1 MKRKKILGRTS
12 LGLVLTLLT
21 TFIFTPGAVAQD
33 AAAAAAA
40 RVKPYT
46 VSPALREVVN
56 LRAFNRSVPLTVAER
71 QMLAQNLFAV
81 SPTNARQLFH
91 IYEDNDYKDLP
102 SFVTTDAVLHLY
114 HIFYDFTLR
123 TAEEQTLMPAL
134 KRLTEGMLEES
145 VRAWREQTDT
155 QMKSAALKNVAYFAV
170 ALRLLDPQARIPA
183 EAQALAQTELD
194 LIKAHE
200 GFRRGAIF
208 PYVVDY
214 SQFVPRG
221 HYTRS
226 ETLQRYFGTMMW
238 YGLTPFALRTEA
250 GLAEEPIRQSLLLVR
265 SLYRANLAD
274 EWAVIYEPTS
284 FYVGASDD
292 ITPAEWKAA
301 MDTSFGKDAG
311 ASAFTDPEK
320 FAAFV
325 EAAGKLRPARIQ
337 TRTLI
342 QPNQPNVPDPS
353 IQLRFMG
360 QRYIPDSEIMQRLS
374 MPVERVFPSGLDV
387 MAVLGSP
394 RAREILDS
402 YPNLYNPKNWGGYQ
416 PERLKLI
423 EEFSKITDKRWTSN
437 LYYSWLYALRA
448 LLEPVPQGYPS
459 FMRNTAWTDKSLHTA
474 LGSWAELRH
483 DTILYGKQS
492 GAEQGDG
499 SEPAPYK
506 GYVEPNVLFWTRL
519 LNLTRQSREGL
530 QTRNLLPDTLKERF
544 EQFEELL
551 VTLNRISVKE
561 LRNEKL
567 TDDEYET
574 IRHIGGTLE
583 YMTLSVMTGSPDTWE
598 MVNETD
604 KDMAVIADVH
614 TGGAEVLEEGVGRA
628 YQILAI
634 VPVEGRLVLTR
645 GAALSYYEFKHPIS
659 DRLTDEKWQAA
670 INRGQTPKP
679 PVWTKTFLL
688 QARPRRI
695 NSN

>member
-1 MKRKKILGRTS
+1 MKRKKILCRTS
-12 LGLVLTLLT
+12 RVLMLTLLA
-21 TFIFTPGAVAQD
+21 TFIFSPRAMAQD
-33 AAAAAAA
+33 APAH
-40 RVKPYT
+40 VKPYT
-46 VSPALREVVN
+46 VSPTLREVVN
-56 LRAFNRSVPLTVAER
+56 LRAFQRNVPLTVAER

-81 SPTNARQLFH
+81 SPTDARQLFH
-91 IYEDNDYKDLP
+91 IYEENDYKDLP

-123 TAEEQTLMPAL
+123 SVEEQALMPVL

-145 VRAWREQTDT
+145 VRTWREQTDAEL
-155 QMKSAALKNVAYFAV
+155 KSAALKNAAYFAV
-170 ALRLLDPQARIPA
+170 ALKLLDPQAKIPA
-183 EAQALAQTELD
+183 EAQGLAQTELD

-200 GFRRGAIF
+200 GYRRGAIF

-226 ETLQRYFGTMMW
+226 ETLQRYFGAMMW

-250 GLAEEPIRQSLLLVR
+250 GVAEETVRQSLLLVR
-265 SLYRANLAD
+265 SLYRAGLAD

-301 MDTSFGKDAG
+301 MDTVFGQEAG
-311 ASAFTDPEK
+311 PSTFADREKFSAFVD
-320 FAAFV
+320 
-325 EAAGKLRPARIQ
+325 AAGKLRPARIQ
-337 TRTLI
+337 TRSLI
-342 QPNQPNVPDPS
+342 RPNQPNVPDPS
-353 IQLRFMG
+353 IQFRFMG

-374 MPVERVFPSGLDV
+374 TPIERVFPSGLDV
-387 MAVLGSP
+387 MAVLGSA
-394 RAREILDS
+394 RAREILDG
-402 YPNLYNPKNWGGYQ
+402 YPNIYNPKNWAGYQ

-423 EEFSKITDKRWTSN
+423 EEFSKVTEKTWTSN
-437 LYYSWLYALRA
+437 LYWSWLYALKA
-448 LLEPVPQGYPS
+448 LLEPLPQGYPS
-459 FMRNTAWTDKSLHTA
+459 FMRNTAWMDKSLHTA

-499 SEPAPYK
+499 GEPAPYK

-530 QTRNLLPDTLKERF
+530 SSRNLLSDTLKERF

-551 VTLNRISVKE
+551 VTLNRISMKE

-583 YMTLSVMTGSPDTWE
+583 YMTLSVMTGNPDTWE

-628 YQILAI
+628 YQLLAI

-645 GAALSYYEFKHPIS
+645 GAMLSYYEFKHPIS

-679 PVWTKTFLL
+679 PVWTKSFLL
-688 QARPRRI
+688 QSKPRRI
-695 NSN
+695 N

>member
-1 MKRKKILGRTS
+1 MKRKEKSVIKRL
-12 LGLVLTLLT
+12 LVLALLA
-21 TFIFTPGAVAQD
+21 TFIPAPEAPAQNRD
-33 AAAAAAA
+33 AA

-46 VSPALREVVN
+46 VSPALREVAN
-56 LRAFNRSVPLTVAER
+56 LRPFTRSVPLSVTER

-81 SPTNARQLFH
+81 SPTDAKQLFH

-123 TAEEQTLMPAL
+123 SVEEQTLTPAVR
-134 KRLTEGMLEES
+134 RLTEGMLAES
-145 VRAWREQTDT
+145 VRTWKEVSDPAL
-155 QMKSAALKNVAYFAV
+155 KSAALKNTAYFAV
-170 ALRLLDPQARIPA
+170 ALKLLDPQAKVPE
-183 EAQALAQTELD
+183 EAREIVMTELE

-200 GFRRGAIF
+200 GFKRGAIF

-238 YGLTPFALRTEA
+238 YGLTPFALRTEK
-250 GLAEEPIRQSLLLVR
+250 GLAEEPVRQSLLLVR
-265 SLYRANLAD
+265 SLYRANLAN
-274 EWAVIYEPTS
+274 EWATVYEPTS

-301 MDTSFGKDAG
+301 MEQVFGREMNVADFADAQ
-311 ASAFTDPEK
+311 K
-320 FAAFV
+320 FSSFV
-325 EAAGKLRPARIQ
+325 EAAGRLRPARIQ
-337 TRTLI
+337 TQTLI
-342 QPNQPNVPDPS
+342 RPNQPNVPDPS

-374 MPVERVFPSGLDV
+374 KPIERVFPSGLDI
-387 MAVLGSP
+387 MGVLGSL
-394 RAREILDS
+394 RAREILDAN
-402 YPNLYNPKNWGGYQ
+402 PALYNPKNWGGYQ
-416 PERLKLI
+416 AERQKLV
-423 EEFSKITDKRWTSN
+423 EEFAALKEPTWTSN
-437 LYYSWLYALRA
+437 LYWSWLYVLRA
-448 LLEPVPQGYPS
+448 LLEPAPEGYPS
-459 FMRNTAWTDKSLHTA
+459 FMRNSAWTDKSLHTA
-474 LGSWAELRH
+474 LASWAELRH

-499 SEPAPYK
+499 DEPAAFK

-519 LNLTRQSREGL
+519 LSLTRQSREGL
-530 QTRNLLPDTLKERF
+530 EKRNLLPDNLKDKF

-551 VTLNRISVKE
+551 VTMNSISQKE
-561 LRNEKL
+561 LRNERL

-574 IRHIGGTLE
+574 VRHIGGTLE

-604 KDMAVIADVH
+604 KDMSVIADVH
-614 TGGAEVLEEGVGRA
+614 TGGTEVLEEGVGHA
-628 YQILAI
+628 YQILVI

-645 GAALSYYEFKHPIS
+645 GAGMSYYEFVHPIS

-670 INRGQTPKP
+670 INKGLAPKP
-679 PVWTKTFLL
+679 PVWTKTFLI
-688 QARPRRI
+688 QARARRI

>member
-1 MKRKKILGRTS
+1 MKRRKILCMAGRLLS
-12 LGLVLTLLT
+12 LLLVAAF
-21 TFIFTPGAVAQD
+21 TFSPLAVVQAQST
-33 AAAAAAA
+33 AS
-40 RVKPYT
+40 VKPYS

-56 LRAFNRSVPLTVAER
+56 LRAFNKAVPLTPMER
-71 QMLAQNLFAV
+71 QMLSKNLFAV
-81 SPTNARQLFH
+81 SPTDSRQLFH

-102 SFVTTDAVLHLY
+102 SFITTDAVLHLY

-123 TAEEQTLMPAL
+123 SVEEQALTPAL
-134 KRLTEGMLEES
+134 KRLTEGMLNES
-145 VRAWREQTDT
+145 VRTWKEQTDP
-155 QMKSAALKNVAYFAV
+155 QLKSAALKNTAYFAV
-170 ALRLLDPQARIPA
+170 ALKLLDPQARLPA
-183 EAQALAQTELD
+183 EAQQLAQTELD

-200 GFRRGAIF
+200 GFKLGAIF

-238 YGLTPFALRTEA
+238 YGLTPFALRTET

-265 SLYRANLAD
+265 SLYRAGLAD

-292 ITPAEWKAA
+292 ITPAEWKAT
-301 MDTSFGKDAG
+301 MDKVFGQDADAAG
-311 ASAFTDPEK
+311 FADPEK
-320 FAAFV
+320 FAGFA

-342 QPNQPNVPDPS
+342 RPNQPDVPDPS

-360 QRYIPDSEIMQRLS
+360 QRYIPDSEILQRLS
-374 MPVERVFPSGLDV
+374 MPIERVFPSGLDI
-387 MAVLGSP
+387 MAVMGSA

-402 YPNLYNPKNWGGYQ
+402 YPNIYNPKNWGGYQ
-416 PERLKLI
+416 PERTRLM
-423 EEFSKITDKRWTSN
+423 EEFSKLSEKTWTSN
-437 LYYSWLYALRA
+437 LYWSWLYALRA
-448 LLEPVPQGYPS
+448 LLEPAPAGYPS
-459 FMRNTAWTDKSLHTA
+459 FMRNAAWTDKSLHTA

-519 LNLTRQSREGL
+519 LDLTRQSREGL
-530 QTRNLLPDTLKERF
+530 QTRNLLSDTLKDRF

-561 LRNEKL
+561 LRNERL
-567 TDDEYET
+567 TEDEYET

-583 YMTLSVMTGSPDTWE
+583 YMTLSVMTGNPDYWE

-614 TGGAEVLEEGVGRA
+614 TGGTEVLEEGVGHA
-628 YQILAI
+628 YQILVI

-645 GAALSYYEFKHPIS
+645 GAALSYYEFKQPIN

-670 INRGQTPKP
+670 LKKGQAPGP
-679 PVWTKTFLL
+679 PAWTKTFLL
-688 QARPRRI
+688 PGKPRRI

>member
-1 MKRKKILGRTS
+1 MKRKEKNVIT
-12 LGLVLTLLT
+12 VILTLALLAT
-21 TFIFTPGAVAQD
+21 SVFSPRAMMAQNQGT
-33 AAAAAAA
+33 A

-46 VSPALREVVN
+46 VSPTLREVVN
-56 LRAFNRSVPLTVAER
+56 LRAFTKAVPLSVAER
-71 QMLAQNLFAV
+71 QMLAQNLFAL
-81 SPTNARQLFH
+81 SPTDAKQLFH

-123 TAEEQTLMPAL
+123 SVEEQAL
-134 KRLTEGMLEES
+134 APILKKLTEGMLAES
-145 VRAWREQTDT
+145 SRTWKELSDPQL
-155 QMKSAALKNVAYFAV
+155 KSAALKNTAYFAV
-170 ALRLLDPQARIPA
+170 ALRLLDPQARIPV
-183 EAQALAQTELD
+183 EAQDLAQTELD
-194 LIKAHE
+194 LIRAHE
-200 GFRRGAIF
+200 GLRVGAIF

-250 GLAEEPIRQSLLLVR
+250 GLSEETIRQSLLLTR
-265 SLYRANLAD
+265 SLYRADLAD

-301 MDTSFGKDAG
+301 MDGVFGKDADT
-311 ASAFTDPEK
+311 SAFTDAEK
-320 FAAFV
+320 FARFV
-325 EAAGKLRPARIQ
+325 DAAGRLRPARIQ

-342 QPNQPNVPDPS
+342 RPNQPSVPDPS

-374 MPVERVFPSGLDV
+374 KPIERVFPSGLDV
-387 MAVLGSP
+387 MAVMGST

-402 YPNLYNPKNWGGYQ
+402 NPAIYNPKNWGGYQ
-416 PERLKLI
+416 PERTKLM
-423 EEFSKITDKRWTSN
+423 EEFAKLTEKSWTSN
-437 LYYSWLYALRA
+437 LYWSWLYALRS
-448 LLEPVPQGYPS
+448 LLEPVPEGYPS
-459 FMRNTAWTDKSLHTA
+459 FMRNNAWADKSLHTA
-474 LGSWAELRH
+474 LSSWAELRH

-492 GAEQGDG
+492 GAEMGDG

-506 GYVEPNVLFWTRL
+506 GYVEPNLLFWTRL

-530 QTRNLLPDTLKERF
+530 SSRNLLSDTLKDKF

-551 VTLNRISVKE
+551 VTLSRISEKE

-567 TDDEYET
+567 TEDEYET

-604 KDMAVIADVH
+604 KDMSVIADVH
-614 TGGAEVLEEGVGRA
+614 TGGTEVLEEGVGHA
-628 YQILAI
+628 YQILAV

-645 GAALSYYEFKHPIS
+645 GAALSYYEFKHPVS

-670 INRGQTPKP
+670 IRTGRAPGQPA
-679 PVWTKTFLL
+679 WTKTFLL
-688 QARPRRI
+688 PGRPRRI
-695 NSN
+695 T

>member
-1 MKRKKILGRTS
+1 MKRKKILCRAS
-12 LGLVLTLLT
+12 WLMAFMVLT
-21 TFIFTPGAVAQD
+21 TFIFSPQAVAQD
-33 AAAAAAA
+33 AAA
-40 RVKPYT
+40 RVKPYA
-46 VSPALREVVN
+46 VSPTLREVVN
-56 LRAFNRSVPLTVAER
+56 LRAFNASVPLTVAER

-102 SFVTTDAVLHLY
+102 SLVTTDAVLHLY

-123 TAEEQTLMPAL
+123 TAEEQSLMPAL

-145 VRAWREQTDT
+145 VRTWREQTDA
-155 QMKSAALKNVAYFAV
+155 QLKSAALKNVAYFAV
-170 ALRLLDPQARIPA
+170 ALRLLDPQSKIPA
-183 EAQALAQTELD
+183 EAQDLAQTELD

-208 PYVVDY
+208 PYTVDY

-226 ETLQRYFGTMMW
+226 ETLQRYFGAMMW

-265 SLYRANLAD
+265 SLYRANLSD

-301 MDTSFGKDAG
+301 MDASFGKDADT
-311 ASAFTDPEK
+311 SAFIAPEK
-320 FAAFV
+320 FAAFA

-342 QPNQPNVPDPS
+342 RPNQPNVPDPS

-416 PERLKLI
+416 PERLKLM
-423 EEFSKITDKRWTSN
+423 EEFSKITEKRWTSN
-437 LYYSWLYALRA
+437 LYWSWLYALKA

-530 QTRNLLPDTLKERF
+530 ETRNLLPDTLKDRF

-551 VTLNRISVKE
+551 VTLNRISMKE

-567 TDDEYET
+567 TDEYET

-583 YMTLSVMTGSPDTWE
+583 YMTLSVMTGNPDTWE

-614 TGGAEVLEEGVGRA
+614 TGGTEVLEEGVGRA

>member
-1 MKRKKILGRTS
+1 MKREKKNLIT
-12 LGLVLTLLT
+12 GLLAFALFT
-21 TFIFTPGAVAQD
+21 TFIFSPQATAQAQD
-33 AAAAAAA
+33 AA

-46 VSPALREVVN
+46 VSPTLREVVN
-56 LRAFNRSVPLTVAER
+56 LRAFNKAVPLNPAER
-71 QMLAQNLFAV
+71 QRLSQNLFLAQ
-81 SPTNARQLFH
+81 PTDAKQLFH
-91 IYEDNDYKDLP
+91 IYEENDYKDIP

-123 TAEEQTLMPAL
+123 SVEEQGLTPAL
-134 KRLTEGMLEES
+134 KRLTEGMFNES
-145 VRAWREQTDT
+145 IKAWQETSDPQL
-155 QMKSAALKNVAYFAV
+155 KSAALKNVAYFAI
-170 ALRLLDPQARIPA
+170 ALRLLDPQAKIP
-183 EAQALAQTELD
+183 LASQDMVQTELD

-200 GFRRGAIF
+200 GFKQGAIF

-265 SLYRANLAD
+265 SLYRAKLAG

-292 ITPAEWKAA
+292 ITPAEWKTV
-301 MDTSFGKDAG
+301 MDQVFGKDAN
-311 ASAFTDPEK
+311 AAAFADPEK
-320 FAAFV
+320 FASFV

-337 TRTLI
+337 TRTRI

-374 MPVERVFPSGLDV
+374 MPLERPFPSGLDV
-387 MAVLGSP
+387 MAVIGST
-394 RAREILDS
+394 RSREILDTYAS
-402 YPNLYNPKNWGGYQ
+402 IYNPKNWGGYQ

-423 EEFSKITDKRWTSN
+423 DEFAKLKEKTWTSN
-437 LYYSWLYALRA
+437 LYWSWLYVLKA
-448 LLEPVPQGYPS
+448 LLEPAPEGYPS
-459 FMRNTAWTDKSLHTA
+459 FMRNTAWADKSLHTA
-474 LGSWAELRH
+474 LSSWAELRH

-530 QTRNLLPDTLKERF
+530 ASRNLLSDALKDKF

-551 VTLNRISVKE
+551 VTLNRISMKE
-561 LRNEKL
+561 LKSEKL
-567 TDDEYET
+567 TEDEYET

-583 YMTLSVMTGSPDTWE
+583 YMTLSVMTGNPDTWE

-604 KDMAVIADVH
+604 KDMAIIADVH
-614 TGGAEVLEEGVGRA
+614 TGGTDVLEEGVGHA
-628 YQILAI
+628 YQILVV

-645 GAALSYYEFKHPIS
+645 GAALSYYEFIHPIS

-670 INRGQTPKP
+670 IKAGQTPGP

-688 QARPRRI
+688 PGKPRRI

>member
-1 MKRKKILGRTS
+1 MKRKEKNVIT
-12 LGLVLTLLT
+12 VILTLALLAASV
-21 TFIFTPGAVAQD
+21 FSPRAVAQTP
-33 AAAAAAA
+33 
-40 RVKPYT
+40 RVKPYA
-46 VSPALREVVN
+46 VSPTLREVVN
-56 LRAFNRSVPLTVAER
+56 LRAFTKAVPLSQAER

-81 SPTNARQLFH
+81 SPTDAKQLFH

-123 TAEEQTLMPAL
+123 SVEEQTLTPVL
-134 KRLTEGMLEES
+134 KKLTEGMLAES
-145 VRAWREQTDT
+145 IQTWKEISDP
-155 QMKSAALKNVAYFAV
+155 QLKSAALKNTAYFAV
-170 ALRLLDPQARIPA
+170 ALKLLDPQARIPA

-200 GFRRGAIF
+200 GFRVGAIF

-250 GLAEEPIRQSLLLVR
+250 GLAEEPIRQSLLLTR
-265 SLYRANLAD
+265 SLYRADLAD

-292 ITPAEWKAA
+292 VTPAEWKAA
-301 MDTSFGKDAG
+301 MDQVFGKDASS
-311 ASAFTDPEK
+311 SAFTDAEK
-320 FAAFV
+320 FSRFV
-325 EAAGKLRPARIQ
+325 DAAGRLRPARIQ

-342 QPNQPNVPDPS
+342 RPDQPNVPDPS

-374 MPVERVFPSGLDV
+374 KPIERVFPSGLDV
-387 MAVLGSP
+387 MAVMGST

-402 YPNLYNPKNWGGYQ
+402 NPAVYNPKNWGGYQ
-416 PERLKLI
+416 PERTRLM
-423 EEFSKITDKRWTSN
+423 EEFAKLTDKTWTSN
-437 LYYSWLYALRA
+437 LYWSWLYALRS
-448 LLEPVPQGYPS
+448 LLEPVPEGYPS
-459 FMRNTAWTDKSLHTA
+459 FMRNNAWADKSLHTA
-474 LGSWAELRH
+474 LSSWAELRH

-519 LNLTRQSREGL
+519 LSLTRQSRAGL
-530 QTRNLLPDTLKERF
+530 ETRNLLPDNLKDKF
-544 EQFEELL
+544 EQFEGLL
-551 VTLNRISVKE
+551 VTLNRISEKE

-567 TDDEYET
+567 TEDEYET
-574 IRHIGGTLE
+574 IRHLGGTLE

-614 TGGAEVLEEGVGRA
+614 TGGTEVLEEGVGHA
-628 YQILAI
+628 YQILVV

-670 INRGQTPKP
+670 IRTGRAPVP

-688 QARPRRI
+688 PGKPRRI
-695 NSN
+695 N

>member
-1 MKRKKILGRTS
+1 MKRKMSNALSR
-12 LGLVLTLLT
+12 LLT
-21 TFIFTPGAVAQD
+21 VALLTVFVCSPQMI
-33 AAAAAAA
+33 ARAQTAA

-46 VSPALREVVN
+46 VSPTLREIVN
-56 LRAFNRSVPLTVAER
+56 LRAFTKAIPLTPAER
-71 QMLAQNLFAV
+71 QMLAQNLFAC
-81 SPTNARQLFH
+81 SPTDAKQLFH

-123 TAEEQTLMPAL
+123 SVEEQGLVPVL
-134 KRLTEGMLEES
+134 KRLTEGMLNES
-145 VRAWREQTDT
+145 VKTWREMNEAQL
-155 QMKSAALKNVAYFAV
+155 KSAALKNVAYFAV
-170 ALRLLDPQARIPA
+170 ALKLLDPGASVPA
-183 EAQALAQTELD
+183 EAQEIVQTELE

-200 GFRRGAIF
+200 GFKRGAIF

-250 GLAEEPIRQSLLLVR
+250 GLVEETIRQSLLLVR
-265 SLYRANLAD
+265 SLYRAKLNA
-274 EWAVIYEPTS
+274 EWEVIYEPTS
-284 FYVGASDD
+284 FFVGASDD
-292 ITPAEWKAA
+292 VTPAEWRGA
-301 MDTSFGKDAG
+301 MEQAFGAD
-311 ASAFTDPEK
+311 ASAEALADAEK
-320 FAAFV
+320 FASFV
-325 EAAGKLRPARIQ
+325 RAAEKLRPARIQ
-337 TRTLI
+337 TRTQI
-342 QPNQPNVPDPS
+342 RPNQPNVPDPS

-374 MPVERVFPSGLDV
+374 MPIERVFPSGLDV
-387 MAVLGSP
+387 MAVMGSR
-394 RAREILDS
+394 RAREILDAHPS
-402 YPNLYNPKNWGGYQ
+402 IYNPRNWGGYL
-416 PERLKLI
+416 PARARLI
-423 EEFSKITDKRWTSN
+423 EEFAALKEQTWTGN
-437 LYYSWLYALRA
+437 LYWSWLHALRA
-448 LLEPVPQGYPS
+448 LLEPVPEGYPS
-459 FMRNTAWTDKSLHTA
+459 FMRNTAWADKSLHTA
-474 LGSWAELRH
+474 LSSWAELRH

-499 SEPAPYK
+499 GEPAPYK

-519 LNLTRQSREGL
+519 LQLTRQSREGL
-530 QTRNLLPDTLKERF
+530 EARNLLSDTLKDRF

-551 VTLNRISVKE
+551 ATLLRVSEKE

-567 TDDEYET
+567 TEDEYET

-583 YMTLSVMTGSPDTWE
+583 YMTLSVMTGNPDTWE

-614 TGGAEVLEEGVGRA
+614 TGGAEVLEEGVGHA
-628 YQILAI
+628 YQILVV
-634 VPVEGRLVLTR
+634 VPVEGRLVLAR
-645 GAALSYYEFKHPIS
+645 GAVLSYYEFVHPIS

-670 INRGQTPKP
+670 LNKGLAPKP
-679 PVWTKTFLL
+679 PIWTKTFFL
-688 QARPRRI
+688 QGKPRRL

>member
-1 MKRKKILGRTS
+1 MKRQQILCAVSS
-12 LGLVLTLLT
+12 LLVFTLLT
-21 TFIFTPGAVAQD
+21 TFINTQALAQTRE
-33 AAAAAAA
+33 A

-46 VSPALREVVN
+46 VSPMLGEVVN
-56 LRAFNRSVPLTVAER
+56 LRAFQKVVPLSVAER
-71 QMLAQNLFAV
+71 KMLAKNLFLGQ
-81 SPTNARQLFH
+81 PTDAKQLFH
-91 IYEDNDYKDLP
+91 IYEENDYKDIP

-123 TAEEQTLMPAL
+123 SVEEQALTPVL
-134 KRLTEGMLEES
+134 KRLTEGMFEES
-145 VRAWREQTDT
+145 IKTWKELSDPQL
-155 QMKSAALKNVAYFAV
+155 KEAALKNVAYFAV
-170 ALRLLDPQARIPA
+170 ALRLLDPQAKIPMA
-183 EAQALAQTELD
+183 SQDMVQTELD

-200 GFRRGAIF
+200 GFKLGAIF

-265 SLYRANLAD
+265 SLYRAKLAD
-274 EWAVIYEPTS
+274 EWAIIYEPTS

-292 ITPAEWKAA
+292 ITPAEWKAV
-301 MDTSFGKDAG
+301 MDQVFGADANADSF
-311 ASAFTDPEK
+311 TNPEK
-320 FAAFV
+320 FASFV

-337 TRTLI
+337 TRTQI
-342 QPNQPNVPDPS
+342 RPNQPNVPDPS

-360 QRYIPDSEIMQRLS
+360 QRYIPDSEIMQKLS
-374 MPVERVFPSGLDV
+374 VPLERVFPSGLDV
-387 MAVLGSP
+387 MAVLGSN
-394 RAREILDS
+394 RAREILDT
-402 YPNLYNPKNWGGYQ
+402 YANIYNPKNWGGYQ

-423 EEFSKITDKRWTSN
+423 EEFSKIKEKQWTSN
-437 LYYSWLYALRA
+437 LYWNWLYVLKA
-448 LLEPVPQGYPS
+448 LLEPAPEGYPS
-459 FMRNTAWTDKSLHTA
+459 FMRNTAWADKSLHTA

-530 QTRNLLPDTLKERF
+530 SARNLLSDALKDKF

-551 VTLNRISVKE
+551 VTLSHISMKE
-561 LRNEKL
+561 LKNEKL
-567 TDDEYET
+567 TEDEYET
-574 IRHIGGTLE
+574 IRHIGGALE
-583 YMTLSVMTGSPDTWE
+583 YMTLSVMTGNPDTWE

-614 TGGAEVLEEGVGRA
+614 TGGAEVLEEGVGHA
-628 YQILAI
+628 YQILVV

-645 GAALSYYEFKHPIS
+645 GAALSYYEFTQPIA
-659 DRLTDEKWQAA
+659 DRLTDEKWQAVIKA
-670 INRGQTPKP
+670 GQTPKP

-688 QARPRRI
+688 PGKPRRI

>member
-1 MKRKKILGRTS
+1 MKRKKRCAVTCLLIVS
-12 LGLVLTLLT
+12 MLTA
-21 TFIFTPGAVAQD
+21 FSGIPQAMAQTQ
-33 AAAAAAA
+33 AA
-40 RVKPYT
+40 RIKPYK
-46 VSPALREVVN
+46 VSPQLREVVN
-56 LRAFNRSVPLTVAER
+56 LRAFNKAVPLSPAER
-71 QMLAQNLFAV
+71 QMIAQNLFV
-81 SPTNARQLFH
+81 SSPTDAKQLFH
-91 IYEDNDYKDLP
+91 IYEDNDYKDIP

-123 TAEEQTLMPAL
+123 SVEEQALMPVL
-134 KRLTEGMLEES
+134 RRLTEGMLAES
-145 VRAWREQTDT
+145 VKTWKEMSDPQW
-155 QMKSAALKNVAYFAV
+155 KSAALRNVAYFAV
-170 ALRLLDPQARIPA
+170 ALKLLDPQANVPG
-183 EAQALAQTELD
+183 EAQDAAQAELE

-200 GFRRGAIF
+200 GFRLGAIF

-226 ETLQRYFGTMMW
+226 ETLQRYFSAMMW

-250 GLAEEPIRQSLLLVR
+250 GLSEGPIRQSLLLVR
-265 SLYRANLAD
+265 SLYRAKLAD

-292 ITPAEWKAA
+292 ITPAEWKAT
-301 MDTSFGKDAG
+301 MDEVFGKDAG
-311 ASAFTDPEK
+311 ADALADAGK
-320 FAAFV
+320 FASFV
-325 EAAGKLRPARIQ
+325 QAAGKLRPARIQ
-337 TRTLI
+337 TRTRI

-374 MPVERVFPSGLDV
+374 IPIERVFPSALDV
-387 MAVLGSP
+387 MAVMGSE
-394 RAREILDS
+394 RARELLDANAS
-402 YPNLYNPKNWGGYQ
+402 IYNPKNWAGYQ
-416 PERLKLI
+416 PERARLI
-423 EEFSKITDKRWTSN
+423 EEFSKVKPKTWTSN
-437 LYYSWLYALRA
+437 LYWSWLYALKA
-448 LLEPVPQGYPS
+448 LLEPAPEGYPS
-459 FMRNTAWTDKSLHTA
+459 FMRNAAWQDKSLHTA

-499 SEPAPYK
+499 SEPAAYK
-506 GYVEPNVLFWTRL
+506 GYVEPNVTFWTRL
-519 LNLTRQSREGL
+519 FNLTRQSRLGL
-530 QTRNLLPDTLKERF
+530 SERRLLSVELTDKFL
-544 EQFEELL
+544 QFEELL
-551 VTLNRISVKE
+551 ATLNRISEKE

-567 TDDEYET
+567 TEDEYET

-583 YMTLSVMTGSPDTWE
+583 YMTLSVMTGNPDTWE

-614 TGGAEVLEEGVGRA
+614 TGGTDVLEEGVGHA
-628 YQILAI
+628 YQIMVV

-645 GAALSYYEFKHPIS
+645 GAIFSYYEFQHPIA

-670 INRGQTPKP
+670 INGGRTPKP
-679 PVWTKTFLL
+679 PIWTKTFLL
-688 QARPRRI
+688 PGKVRRI

>member
-1 MKRKKILGRTS
+1 MKLKEKATASRL
-12 LGLVLTLLT
+12 LVIALLA
-21 TFIFTPGAVAQD
+21 TFICSQPASAQTQ
-33 AAAAAAA
+33 AA

-46 VSPALREVVN
+46 VSPSLREVVN
-56 LRAFNRSVPLTVAER
+56 LRAFNKVVPLSPAER
-71 QMLAQNLFAV
+71 QMLAKNLFI
-81 SPTNARQLFH
+81 SQPTNSKQLFH
-91 IYEDNDYKDLP
+91 IYEENDYKDLP

-123 TAEEQTLMPAL
+123 SVEEQQLTPAL
-134 KRLTEGMLEES
+134 KRLTEGMLAES
-145 VRAWREQTDT
+145 LKTWQELSDPQL
-155 QMKSAALKNVAYFAV
+155 KSAALKNVAYFAV
-170 ALRLLDPQARIPA
+170 ALRLLDPQAKVPA
-183 EAQALAQTELD
+183 EAQNLAQTELD

-200 GFRRGAIF
+200 GFKLGAIF

-265 SLYRANLAD
+265 SLYRAKLAP

-292 ITPAEWKAA
+292 ITPAEWKSV
-301 MDTSFGKDAG
+301 MDKVFGTDAG
-311 ASAFTDPEK
+311 PESFADAEK
-320 FAAFV
+320 FAKFAD
-325 EAAGKLRPARIQ
+325 AAGKLRPARIQ
-337 TRTLI
+337 TRTRI
-342 QPNQPNVPDPS
+342 RPNQPNVPDPS

-374 MPVERVFPSGLDV
+374 MPIERVFPSGLDV
-387 MAVLGSP
+387 MAVLGST
-394 RAREILDS
+394 RAREILDTYAS
-402 YPNLYNPKNWGGYQ
+402 IYNPKNWGGYQ
-416 PERLKLI
+416 PERASLI
-423 EEFSKITDKRWTSN
+423 EEFSKTTQKTWTSN
-437 LYYSWLYALRA
+437 LYRGWLYALKA
-448 LLEPVPQGYPS
+448 LLEPVPEGYPS
-459 FMRNTAWTDKSLHTA
+459 FMRNTAWADKSLHTA

-499 SEPAPYK
+499 GEPAPYK

-530 QTRNLLPDTLKERF
+530 ETRNLLSDSLKDKF
-544 EQFEELL
+544 QQFEELL
-551 VTLNRISVKE
+551 STLNQISQKE

-567 TDDEYET
+567 TEDEYET

-583 YMTLSVMTGSPDTWE
+583 YMTLSVMTGNPDTWE

-614 TGGAEVLEEGVGRA
+614 TGGNEVLEEGVGHA
-628 YQILAI
+628 YQILVI

-645 GAALSYYEFKHPIS
+645 GATLSYYEFVHPIE

-670 INRGQTPKP
+670 LNAGRAPKP
-679 PVWTKTFLL
+679 PVWTRTFLSPGK
-688 QARPRRI
+688 PRRI
-695 NSN
+695 N